1 VRLTE
6 KSQVTIPKAV
16 REHLGIGPGS
26 DVDFVAE
33 GGVVRLVKLDGAE
46 RKRSAV
52 EEWLRNASGSGN
64 GQLRTDEIMDETR
77 GPFDDL
83 DPR

>member
-1 VRLTE
+1 MRLTE
-6 KSQVTIPKAV
+6 KSQVTIPKAI
-16 REHLGIGPGS
+16 RERLGIGPGS
-26 DVDFVAE
+26 DVDFVE
-33 GGVVRLVKLDGAE
+33 DCGVVRLVKLDGAE

-52 EEWLRNASGSGN
+52 EEWLRTTSGSGN
-64 GQLRTDEIMDETR
+64 GRMRTDEIMDETR